1 MNAPVSQQEKVNIL
15 LVDDRPSNLLSLK
28 ALLERPDYNLVLAAS
43 GPEALAL
50 VLRQDFA
57 VILLDVAMPRM
68 DGFETASV
76 IKERDQSKLIPILFI
91 TASVYDMEH
100 VFRGYTVGAVDYLR
114 KPVDPHAVR
123 AKVAVFVELYR
134 QRKQIEV
141 QAVRLHDAEVRL
153 RQRAEDALQD
163 SEALYQVTFEEV
175 PVGIGHATPGGR
187 WTRANRRLCDI
198 LGCEPGALIGHRVA
212 AMGEG
217 GEEAVLQD
225 RLAGMVAGG
234 ALYRGEHRLATEG
247 GPGIWASVT
256 LSALR
261 DRVRDGV
268 QQLIVVVED
277 ISERKEH
284 ELERA
289 RLVRELQEGIRT
301 RDDFL
306 SVAAH
311 ELKTPITPL
320 RLQSASLL
328 RELKRSGD
336 AVEREQFLRR
346 LGIIDKSARRLE
358 ALVDRLLDESRL
370 SAGDLTL
377 ELQEVDLTALL
388 EDTVSRVREEA
399 ERAGSTISFQAK
411 GAVVGRWD
419 PLVIDQ
425 AATNLLM
432 NAIKYGDRKPIQVT
446 VTGSE
451 GAVRFSVR
459 DHGLGIPADAQER
472 IFERFERAVPLR
484 HFSGFGLGLWIVR
497 RGVEAHGG
505 RVTVWSRPG
514 EGSEFSV
521 ELPRWPG
528 AAAGA
533 TTGAAEVHP

>member
-1 MNAPVSQQEKVNIL
+1 MSAPVSRQEPVNIL

-28 ALLERPDYNLVLAAS
+28 ALLERPDYNLVLAGS

-134 QRKQIEV
+134 QRKQIEA
-141 QAVRLHDAEVRL
+141 QAIRLHDAEVRL
-153 RQRAEDALQD
+153 RQRAEVALQD
-163 SEALYQVTFEEV
+163 SEALYQVTFDEV
-175 PVGIGHATPGGR
+175 PVGIGHATAEGR
-187 WTRANRRLCDI
+187 WTRANRRLCSI
-198 LGCEPGALIGHRVA
+198 LGCRPESLIGHRVA
-212 AMGEG
+212 DMGEG
-217 GEEAVLQD
+217 GEEAILAD
-225 RLAGMVAGG
+225 RLAGLLAGG
-234 ALYRGEHRLATEG
+234 ALYRGEHRLSTG
-247 GPGIWASVT
+247 GAEGIWASVT

-261 DRVRDGV
+261 EPVRGGV
-268 QQLIVVVED
+268 QRLIVVVED
-277 ISERKEH
+277 ISERKGH

-320 RLQSASLL
+320 RLQAAGLL
-328 RELKRSGD
+328 RELKRPGD
-336 AVEREQFLRR
+336 AVRWDQLVRR
-346 LGIIDKSARRLE
+346 LGIVDKSARRLE
-358 ALVDRLLDESRL
+358 ALVDRLLDESWL
-370 SAGDLTL
+370 DAGDLTL
-377 ELQEVDLTALL
+377 QLQEVDLTALI
-388 EDTVSRVREEA
+388 EEAVSRLREEA
-399 ERAGSTISFQAK
+399 ERAGSAISFQAE
-411 GAVVGRWD
+411 GAVAGRWD
-419 PLVIDQ
+419 PLRIDQ
-425 AATNLLM
+425 AATNLLL
-432 NAIKYGDRKPIQVT
+432 NAIKYGDRKPI
-446 VTGSE
+446 E
-451 GAVRFSVR
+451 VRVALDGGMALFSVR

-497 RGVEAHGG
+497 QAVEAHGG
-505 RVTVWSRPG
+505 RVTVWSHPG
-514 EGSEFSV
+514 EGSEFQV

-528 AAAGA
+528 VAAGA
-533 TTGAAEVHP
+533 EEQGGVHP

>member
-1 MNAPVSQQEKVNIL
+1 VSAPVSKQEPVNIL

-28 ALLERPDYNLVLAAS
+28 ALLERPDYNLVLAGS

-134 QRKQIEV
+134 QRKQIEA
-141 QAVRLHDAEVRL
+141 QAIRLRDAEVRL
-153 RQRAEDALQD
+153 RQRAEVALQD

-175 PVGIGHATPGGR
+175 PVGIGQATAEGR
-187 WTRANRRLCDI
+187 WTRANRRLCAI
-198 LGCEPGALIGHRVA
+198 LGCEAESLIGHRVA

-217 GEEAVLQD
+217 GEEAILAD
-225 RLAGMVAGG
+225 HLAGMLAGR
-234 ALYRGEHRLATEG
+234 ALYRGEHRLSAG
-247 GPGIWASVT
+247 GEAGIWASVT

-261 DRVRDGV
+261 DPVRGGV
-268 QQLIVVVED
+268 QRLIVVVED

-320 RLQSASLL
+320 RLQSASLV
-328 RELKRSGD
+328 RELERPGH
-336 AVEREQFLRR
+336 AVGWEHLARR
-346 LGIIDKSARRLE
+346 LGAIDKSARRLE
-358 ALVDRLLDESRL
+358 ALVDRLLDQSRL
-370 SAGDLTL
+370 TAGGLTL

-388 EDTVSRVREEA
+388 EEAVARLREEA
-399 ERAGSTISFQAK
+399 ERMGSAISFEAE

-419 PLVIDQ
+419 PMRIDQ
-425 AATNLLM
+425 AATNLLL
-432 NAIKYGDRKPIQVT
+432 NAIKYGNRRPIEVR
-446 VTGSE
+446 VALSG
-451 GAVRFSVR
+451 GAALFSVR

-497 RGVEAHGG
+497 QAVEAHGG

-514 EGSEFSV
+514 EGSRFQV

-528 AAAGA
+528 DAAGA
-533 TTGAAEVHP
+533 EETGRAHS

>member
-1 MNAPVSQQEKVNIL
+1 VNIL

-134 QRKQIEV
+134 QRKQIEA
-141 QAVRLHDAEVRL
+141 QAIRLRDAEVRL
-153 RQRAEDALQD
+153 RRRAEVALQD
-163 SEALYQVTFEEV
+163 SEALYQVTFDEV
-175 PVGIGHATPGGR
+175 PVGIGHATAEGR
-187 WTRANRRLCDI
+187 WTRANRRLCAI
-198 LGCEPGALIGHRVA
+198 LGCQPESLIGHRVA

-217 GEEAVLQD
+217 GEEAILAD
-225 RLAGMVAGG
+225 RLAGMLDGR
-234 ALYRGEHRLATEG
+234 ALYRGEHRLSTG
-247 GPGIWASVT
+247 GAAGIWASVT
-256 LSALR
+256 LSALGDPAQGGLQR
-261 DRVRDGV
+261 
-268 QQLIVVVED
+268 LIVVVED

-311 ELKTPITPL
+311 ELKTPVTPL
-320 RLQSASLL
+320 RLQAAGLL
-328 RELKRSGD
+328 RELKRSGG
-336 AVEREQFLRR
+336 AVEWDQLVRR

-358 ALVDRLLDESRL
+358 ALVDRLLDQPPL
-370 SAGDLTL
+370 TGGDLAL
-377 ELQEVDLTALL
+377 ELQEVDLTTLI
-388 EDTVSRVREEA
+388 EEA
-399 ERAGSTISFQAK
+399 IGRLQEEAARAGCAISFEAE
-411 GAVVGRWD
+411 GAVAGRWD
-419 PLVIDQ
+419 PLRIDQ
-425 AATNLLM
+425 VATNLLL
-432 NAIKYGDRKPIQVT
+432 NAIKYGNRKPIEVRVT
-446 VTGSE
+446 LNG
-451 GAVRFSVR
+451 GAALFSVR

-484 HFSGFGLGLWIVR
+484 HFSGFGLGLWIAR
-497 RGVEAHGG
+497 QAVEAHGG

-514 EGSEFSV
+514 EGSEFRV

-528 AAAGA
+528 VAAGA
-533 TTGAAEVHP
+533 EEAGGVHP

>member
-1 MNAPVSQQEKVNIL
+1 MSAPVSQQEPVNIL

-28 ALLERPDYNLVLAAS
+28 ALLERPDYNLVLASS

-134 QRKQIEV
+134 QRKQIEA

-153 RQRAEDALQD
+153 RQRAEVALQD

-198 LGCEPGALIGHRVA
+198 LGCEPGALIGHHVA

-261 DRVRDGV
+261 DRVRDVV

-328 RELKRSGD
+328 RELKRSGE
-336 AVEREQFLRR
+336 AVGREQFVRR

-358 ALVDRLLDESRL
+358 ALVDRLLDESLL
-370 SAGDLTL
+370 SAGDVAL
-377 ELQEVDLTALL
+377 ELQEVDLAALL

-399 ERAGSTISFQAK
+399 ERAGSAISFRAE
-411 GAVVGRWD
+411 GVVVGRWD

-432 NAIKYGDRKPIQVT
+432 NAIKYGERKPIQVT

-514 EGSEFSV
+514 EGSQFSV
-521 ELPRWPG
+521 ELPRRPG
-528 AAAGA
+528 ATA
-533 TTGAAEVHP
+533 GAAEVHP

>member
-1 MNAPVSQQEKVNIL
+1 MSAPVSQQEPVNIL

-28 ALLERPDYNLVLAAS
+28 GLLERPDYNLVLAAS

-57 VILLDVAMPRM
+57 LILLDVAMPRM
-68 DGFETASV
+68 DGFETASI
-76 IKERDQSKLIPILFI
+76 IKQRDQSKLIPILFI

-134 QRKQIEV
+134 QRKQIEA
-141 QAVRLHDAEVRL
+141 QAIRLRDAEVRL
-153 RQRAEDALQD
+153 RRRAEVALQD
-163 SEALYQVTFEEV
+163 SEALYQVTFDEV
-175 PVGIGHATPGGR
+175 PVGIGHATAGGR
-187 WTRANRRLCDI
+187 WTRANGRLSEI
-198 LGCEPGALIGHRVA
+198 LGCEPESLIGQRVA

-217 GEEAVLQD
+217 GEEAILAD
-225 RLAGMVAGG
+225 RLAGMLAGQP
-234 ALYRGEHRLATEG
+234 LYRGEHRLSTG
-247 GPGIWASVT
+247 GEAGIWASVT
-256 LSALR
+256 LAALR
-261 DRVRDGV
+261 DPVQGGV
-268 QQLIVVVED
+268 QRLIVVVED

-289 RLVRELQEGIRT
+289 RLVHELQEGIRT

-311 ELKTPITPL
+311 ELKTPVTPL
-320 RLQSASLL
+320 RLQSASLV
-328 RELKRSGD
+328 RDLKRSGH
-336 AVEREQFLRR
+336 AVGREQLARR

-370 SAGDLTL
+370 NAGDLTL

-388 EDTVSRVREEA
+388 EDTVARLQEEA
-399 ERAGSTISFQAK
+399 ARAGSAISFQAE
-411 GAVVGRWD
+411 GAVAGRWD
-419 PLVIDQ
+419 PFRIDQ

-432 NAIKYGDRKPIQVT
+432 NAIKYGDRKPV
-446 VTGSE
+446 E
-451 GAVRFSVR
+451 VRVGLNGDVALFSVR
-459 DHGLGIPADAQER
+459 DHGLGIPDDAQER
-472 IFERFERAVPLR
+472 IFERFERAAPLR

-497 RGVEAHGG
+497 QAVEAHGG

-521 ELPRWPG
+521 ELPRWPRV
-528 AAAGA
+528 AAGA
-533 TTGAAEVHP
+533 EEPGEVHP